1 MINIPTLTPL
11 LELFT
16 LNDKLMINLSSIEYI
31 IKYYLSCQGFFI
43 GINLNGELPF
53 LLHARQF

>member
-16 LNDKLMINLSSIEYI
+16 LNDKLMINLSFVEYI
-31 IKYYLSCQGFFI
+31 IKHYLSCQGFFYW
-43 GINLNGELPF
+43 F
-53 LLHARQF
+53 